1 METGEK
7 AMYFLGFLLF
17 LFGAFYGRDITDQQE
32 LIDGIIILIGFMGI
46 VVLAVYVSRRG
57 GVGYPIR

>member
-1 METGEK
+1 M
-7 AMYFLGFLLF
+7 F
-17 LFGAFYGRDITDQQE
+17 LFAAFYGRDITDQQE
-32 LIDGIIILIGFMGI
+32 LIEGIIILIGFMGI